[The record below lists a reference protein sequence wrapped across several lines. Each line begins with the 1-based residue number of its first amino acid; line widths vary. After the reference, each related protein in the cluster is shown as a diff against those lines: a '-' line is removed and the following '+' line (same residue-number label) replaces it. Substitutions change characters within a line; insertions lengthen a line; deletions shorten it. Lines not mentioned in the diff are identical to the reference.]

1 MTQVAPC
8 RFILYQNS
16 WPLWESNFSAVGK
29 LHVIRIRATALATLS
44 QHPPKENPPPRNLR
58 RMRRGIFPALNR
70 HQLTQPHSP
79 PYQFSIVCRHQS
91 TSTTPELI
99 GTLQTLCDPGMT
111 AQRTSISSRSPIL
124 SRRDYAN
131 QEVFPVGHLVI
142 PSRRRSLVPNG
153 GGSGDRTRLYFFVGS
168 YSQPSLL
175 YPRLG
180 KANQG

>member
-1 MTQVAPC
+1 MFRRRIHAAAEPP
-8 RFILYQNS
+8 RAA
-16 WPLWESNFSAVGK
+16 FS
-29 LHVIRIRATALATLS
+29 
-44 QHPPKENPPPRNLR
+44 QQPPKETPPPHDLR
-58 RMRRGIFPALNR
+58 RMRHGIFLAPNR
-70 HQLTQPHSP
+70 RQLTQPHSP
-79 PYQFSIVCRHQS
+79 PCQFSFPCCHQS
-91 TSTTPELI
+91 TSATPESI

>member
-1 MTQVAPC
+1 MHPGHIQTSTPAA
-8 RFILYQNS
+8 F
-16 WPLWESNFSAVGK
+16 F
-29 LHVIRIRATALATLS
+29 
-44 QHPPKENPPPRNLR
+44 QHPPKEKPPPRNLR
-58 RMRRGIFPALNR
+58 RMRRSIFLALNR
-70 HQLTQPHSP
+70 RQLTQPHSP

-99 GTLQTLCDPGMT
+99 GTLQTLCAPGMT

-131 QEVFPVGHLVI
+131 QKVFPVGHLVI